1 MRFNFYVELVRIK
14 AGRFIEMTVREKEE
28 KSNSSNAKIV
38 EEMKKGNVEDEE
50 EEINLRLKDMNIDQ
64 LEMRASNS
72 RNQIEKVPINEE
84 SERPTKRSR
93 ITESTIKKEEEEEEE
108 FDSSELGKD
117 PLLVTEEILLKYY
130 DFIDYIYHIL
140 KDDEQKGEEDLKI
153 QWQKWSE
160 ILEKGKFLVK
170 DVNRSLKLMTLE
182 MEVIESIEDLEKQY
196 RFRKAHIPNILS
208 LLQDINSRIEFSTN
222 FSLVSDIKN
231 RRKVLPMCL
240 RELERSRH
248 ELSEIIDVVQVLKQ
262 MDLKLDDDD
271 DDDDEQ
277 TN

>member
-1 MRFNFYVELVRIK
+1 MEFNFYVELVRNK
-14 AGRFIEMTVREKEE
+14 AGRFIKMTVREREE
-28 KSNSSNAKIV
+28 KGNSSNTKIV
-38 EEMKKGNVEDEE
+38 EEMKKGNVDE

-64 LEMRASNS
+64 LQMRASNS

-93 ITESTIKKEEEEEEE
+93 ITESTIKKEEE

-130 DFIDYIYHIL
+130 DFIDYIYQIL
-140 KDDEQKGEEDLKI
+140 KDDEQKGVEEEDLKI

-160 ILEKGKFLVK
+160 ILEKGKLLVK

-208 LLQDINSRIEFSTN
+208 LLRDINSRIEFSTN

-240 RELERSRH
+240 RELERSRQ

-271 DDDDEQ
+271 DGGDDDDEQ